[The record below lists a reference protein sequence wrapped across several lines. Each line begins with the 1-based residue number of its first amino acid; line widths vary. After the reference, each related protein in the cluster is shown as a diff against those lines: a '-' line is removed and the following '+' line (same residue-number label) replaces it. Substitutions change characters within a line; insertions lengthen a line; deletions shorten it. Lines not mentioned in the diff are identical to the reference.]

1 MIAATSLVE
10 LREASKFFGHVVALE
25 RVSMSVRPGEV
36 LCLLGDNGAGKSTL
50 IKLLSGVFHPDEGSL
65 WVDGSPTRFGS
76 PRDAVAAG
84 IATVYQDLA
93 LFPLMSISRNF
104 IVGTE
109 PAHGRGMLAAI
120 RFREADTLVRQ
131 KLLEIGIEVRN
142 TSDLVGTLS
151 GGERQTLAIARAEH
165 IGARLLIL
173 DEPTSALGVK
183 EAAIVLRNVL
193 RARAKGLAI
202 VFITHNVHHAH
213 VVGDRFLFLSR
224 GRVLGEYDRNA
235 LTVEEMTRLMGGGS
249 ELEELANELEQLR
262 LGGESDGSGAAASG
276 GGGTEVAESGGAVS
290 GAAGGDAAGSA
301 SRAQE

>member
-1 MIAATSLVE
+1 MTAGTPVIE

-36 LCLLGDNGAGKSTL
+36 VCLLGDNGAGKSTL

-65 WVDGSPTRFGS
+65 WVDGSLARFGS

-93 LFPLMSISRNF
+93 LFPLMTISRNF

-109 PAHGRGMLAAI
+109 PARGRGMLAAI

-131 KLLEIGIEVRN
+131 NLLEIGIEVRD

-202 VFITHNVHHAH
+202 VFITHNVHHAYA
-213 VVGDRFLFLSR
+213 VGDRFLFLSR
-224 GRVLGEYDRNA
+224 GRVLGVYDRDA
-235 LTVEEMTRLMGGGS
+235 LTVDEMTRLMGGGA
-249 ELEELANELEQLR
+249 ELEDLTNELEQLR
-262 LGGESDGSGAAASG
+262 RQGESDGRGAAGNG
-276 GGGTEVAESGGAVS
+276 GGGTDVAGGGGAVR
-290 GAAGGDAAGSA
+290 GAMGTDAGGSAA
-301 SRAQE
+301 RAQE

>member
-1 MIAATSLVE
+1 MTVGPPVVE

-25 RVSMSVRPGEV
+25 RVSMSVRSGEV

-50 IKLLSGVFHPDEGSL
+50 IKILAGVFHPDEGSL
-65 WVDGSPTRFGS
+65 WVDGSPARFGS

-104 IVGTE
+104 IVGAE
-109 PAHGRGMLAAI
+109 PARGRGMLAAI
-120 RFREADTLVRQ
+120 EFREADALVRQ

-183 EAAIVLRNVL
+183 EAAVVLRHVL
-193 RARAKGLAI
+193 RARANGLAI

-213 VVGDRFLFLSR
+213 AVGDRFEFLSR
-224 GRVLGEYDRNA
+224 GRVMDVFDRDA
-235 LTVEEMTRLMGGGS
+235 LTVEEMIRLMGGGA
-249 ELEELANELEQLR
+249 ELTELADELQQLR
-262 LGGESDGSGAAASG
+262 GPG
-276 GGGTEVAESGGAVS
+276 
-290 GAAGGDAAGSA
+290 GAAGSGRVPHSGVT
-301 SRAQE
+301 